1 MWATA
6 GQHQSRGLEFSF
18 IGRVLDNVFVRGG
31 YGYTD
36 AKVKE
41 DKQKPEQEGNYLA
54 NTSKTRVIYLF
65 VIYQPSSGIPR
76 WA

>member
-36 AKVKE
+36 AKVKRQT
-41 DKQKPEQEGNYLA
+41 KA
-54 NTSKTRVIYLF
+54 
-65 VIYQPSSGIPR
+65 
-76 WA
+76 

>member
-36 AKVKE
+36 AKVK
-41 DKQKPEQEGNYLA
+41 
-54 NTSKTRVIYLF
+54 KTNKSLNKKVTI
-65 VIYQPSSGIPR
+65 
-76 WA
+76 